1 MPTVARSRPDSGEYA
16 PFYHTYVSAVPDG
29 DVVAVLRE
37 SGRELTRALSAVPE
51 ARWSHRYGDG
61 KWTVREVVGHVS
73 DAERIFAYRALR
85 FARGDQTP
93 LAAFDENA
101 YVPTAGAEQRT
112 LESLVGEL
120 AAVREASV
128 RLFESLPDD
137 AWMRRGTASGKEIT
151 VLALAYIVAG
161 HALHHFRILRE
172 RYGVA

>member
-1 MPTVARSRPDSGEYA
+1 
-16 PFYHTYVSAVPDG
+16 
-29 DVVAVLRE
+29 
-37 SGRELTRALSAVPE
+37 
-51 ARWSHRYGDG
+51 
-61 KWTVREVVGHVS
+61 VS

-151 VLALAYIVAG
+151 VRALAYIVAG